1 MLHDLIDLPE
11 SHRAVVSEARAL
23 AASVEDVA
31 MEADESSTL
40 HPGIVEALRASA
52 LGELMV
58 PAAYGGRFEQVDP
71 LAVCLAREALMKTSA
86 HLDALFALQGIGSY
100 AIARGG
106 TEEQRAHWLPRVASC
121 EAIAALALTEPVAG
135 SDLKGITTTAVER
148 GGDLVVNGAKS
159 FISNAGV
166 AAFYTTM
173 VKEGDGYSLVLV
185 PADADGLEISPSP
198 EIIAPHVLGDM
209 TFNGVVLPTSARL
222 GEPGAAFRHVLAT
235 LAVFRISVAGA
246 AVGLMEGALE
256 EAVRHTR
263 TREQFGRPLG
273 PPGTGGGHA
282 GRLVGRPGVGPNAH
296 LPHRGR
302 SVAGPRR
309 HRRPQLAG
317 QAPRHRGRGARRRPV
332 RAVHGPVGPDP
343 GLEDREVL
351 PPGPA
356 HAGVRG
362 NIRGAQ
368 ARDRGPAHPRGRLM
382 DLGIDGFGVVVTGA
396 SRGLGAAIA
405 RSLVSV

>member
-1 MLHDLIDLPE
+1 MLHNLIELPE
-11 SHRAVVSEARAL
+11 SHQAVVSEARAL

-100 AIARGG
+100 AIARAG
-106 TEEQRAHWLPRVASC
+106 TDEQRAHWLPRVASC

-148 GGDLVVNGAKS
+148 GGDLVINGAKS

-185 PADADGLEISPSP
+185 PADTAGLEISPSP

-209 TFNGVVLPTSARL
+209 TFDGVVLPSGARL

-263 TREQFGRPLG
+263 TREQFGRPL
-273 PPGTGGGHA
+273 A
-282 GRLVGRPGVGPNAH
+282 RL
-296 LPHRGR
+296 
-302 SVAGPRR
+302 
-309 HRRPQLAG
+309 
-317 QAPRHRGRGARRRPV
+317 
-332 RAVHGPVGPDP
+332 GPVAAMLADSWADLESARLLTYQTAAAASRDP
-343 GLEDREVL
+343 ADTIDRSSLAKLHATEAAARVVDRCVQCMGRWGLIRGSKIEKYYRQARPMRVYEGASEVLRLGIAARLTREV
-351 PPGPA
+351 
-356 HAGVRG
+356 
-362 NIRGAQ
+362 
-368 ARDRGPAHPRGRLM
+368 D
-382 DLGIDGFGVVVTGA
+382 
-396 SRGLGAAIA
+396 
-405 RSLVSV
+405 

>member
-1 MLHDLIDLPE
+1 MLNRLIELPE

-23 AASVEDVA
+23 AASVEAVA

-40 HPGIVEALRASA
+40 HPGVADALRASA

-58 PAAYGGRFEQVDP
+58 PAAYGGRFEQIDP

-100 AIARGG
+100 AIARAG
-106 TEEQRAHWLPRVASC
+106 TDEQRAEWLPRVARC

-135 SDLKGITTTAVER
+135 SDLKGIATTATER
-148 GGDLVVNGAKS
+148 GGELVINGAKS
-159 FISNAGV
+159 FISNAGF
-166 AAFYTTM
+166 AAFYTTL

-185 PADADGLEISPSP
+185 PADAAGLEISPSP

-209 TFNGVVLPTSARL
+209 TFDGVVLPASARL

-263 TREQFGRPLG
+263 TREQFGRPL
-273 PPGTGGGHA
+273 A
-282 GRLVGRPGVGPNAH
+282 RL
-296 LPHRGR
+296 
-302 SVAGPRR
+302 
-309 HRRPQLAG
+309 
-317 QAPRHRGRGARRRPV
+317 
-332 RAVHGPVGPDP
+332 GPVAAMLADSWADLESARLLTYQTAAAAAKDP
-343 GLEDREVL
+343 ADTVDRSSLAKLHATEAAARVVDRCVQCMGRWGLIRGSKIEKYYRQARPMRVYEGASEVLRLGIAARLTREV
-351 PPGPA
+351 
-356 HAGVRG
+356 
-362 NIRGAQ
+362 
-368 ARDRGPAHPRGRLM
+368 D
-382 DLGIDGFGVVVTGA
+382 
-396 SRGLGAAIA
+396 
-405 RSLVSV
+405 

>member
-1 MLHDLIDLPE
+1 MLNHLIELPE

-23 AASVEDVA
+23 AASVEAVA

-40 HPGIVEALRASA
+40 HPGVADALRASA

-58 PAAYGGRFEQVDP
+58 PAAYGGRFEQIDP

-100 AIARGG
+100 AIARAG
-106 TEEQRAHWLPRVASC
+106 TDEQRAEWLPRVARC

-135 SDLKGITTTAVER
+135 SDLKGIATTATER
-148 GGDLVVNGAKS
+148 GGELVINGAKS
-159 FISNAGV
+159 FISNAGF
-166 AAFYTTM
+166 AAFYTTL

-185 PADADGLEISPSP
+185 PADAAGLEISPSP

-209 TFNGVVLPTSARL
+209 TFDGVVLPASARL

-263 TREQFGRPLG
+263 TREQFGRPL
-273 PPGTGGGHA
+273 A
-282 GRLVGRPGVGPNAH
+282 RL
-296 LPHRGR
+296 
-302 SVAGPRR
+302 
-309 HRRPQLAG
+309 
-317 QAPRHRGRGARRRPV
+317 
-332 RAVHGPVGPDP
+332 GPVAAMLADSWADLESARLLTYQTAAAAAKDP
-343 GLEDREVL
+343 ADTVDRSSLAKLHATEAAARVVDRCVQCMGRWGLIRGSKIEKYYRQARPMRVYEGASEVLRLGIAARLTREV
-351 PPGPA
+351 
-356 HAGVRG
+356 
-362 NIRGAQ
+362 
-368 ARDRGPAHPRGRLM
+368 D
-382 DLGIDGFGVVVTGA
+382 
-396 SRGLGAAIA
+396 
-405 RSLVSV
+405 